1 MEDTKKYIVAV
12 DLGSSHISAA
22 AGHRDES
29 GRFVV
34 DAVETAESKDAI
46 KRGRII
52 NVSDVAFK
60 LSLLFHRLETRLSPS
75 KISKAYV
82 GVSGQS
88 IRSLDYPVVR
98 TISME
103 APIDATLLDEL
114 EMEARNRVL
123 ENGLVVFDV
132 IPGDFKVDG
141 RSTEKPCGEYGSEI
155 RASYRLIVGNEIHK
169 RNIEKAFEQAQMPIA
184 GYICTIHASA
194 SAVLSDEERRQGCAL
209 IDFGAETT
217 TLALYK
223 EGSLVAMLTI
233 PLGGNNI
240 TRDITS
246 LHVKESEA
254 ETIKKA
260 YQPQSD
266 ASQPVDWDMKDYYFD
281 FSAEE
286 IEEVITSRMGE
297 IVANVKAQIANLSKK
312 CPLSAGITLIGGA
325 SLMKGQKQLLAKE
338 TSLGVYNGTLFNISL
353 PQGING
359 IASVQVIGLLQMG
372 REVCAEPP
380 VVEKKAEP
388 AAPVVESKPLFPE
401 EEPVKEPQN
410 RPDESTETK
419 APLWK
424 KFWDKVSEEM
434 DKEN

>member
-1 MEDTKKYIVAV
+1 
-12 DLGSSHISAA
+12 
-22 AGHRDES
+22 
-29 GRFVV
+29 
-34 DAVETAESKDAI
+34 
-46 KRGRII
+46 
-52 NVSDVAFK
+52 
-60 LSLLFHRLETRLSPS
+60 
-75 KISKAYV
+75 
-82 GVSGQS
+82 
-88 IRSLDYPVVR
+88 
-98 TISME
+98 
-103 APIDATLLDEL
+103 
-114 EMEARNRVL
+114 
-123 ENGLVVFDV
+123 
-132 IPGDFKVDG
+132 
-141 RSTEKPCGEYGSEI
+141 
-155 RASYRLIVGNEIHK
+155 
-169 RNIEKAFEQAQMPIA
+169 
-184 GYICTIHASA
+184 
-194 SAVLSDEERRQGCAL
+194 
-209 IDFGAETT
+209 
-217 TLALYK
+217 
-223 EGSLVAMLTI
+223 MLTI

-338 TSLGVYNGTLFNISL
+338 TSLGVYNGTLFNITL

-388 AAPVVESKPLFPE
+388 AAPVVEPKPLFPE